1 MAIFIA
7 KICTLICLASFCQQH
22 LGVTHKG
29 DLTTMIGQTF
39 DEVFSF
45 RNLYLSCKKCYKG
58 VNWKTSTQKYRLNAL
73 CNVAKT
79 YNELKY
85 GKYKSKG
92 FYVFRI
98 RERGKVRTI
107 KSIHISE
114 RVVQKCLCDNCLVP
128 VLSKSLIY
136 DNGACLKGKG
146 LNFTT
151 ERLKAHLQ
159 QYYRKNNYSN
169 KGFVL
174 TFDFSKF
181 FESIPHEMLKQKVA
195 KKIQDPKIVSLYNYF
210 VDQFENSIGLGLG
223 SQISQ
228 ISALFYI
235 SDFDHYVKERL
246 HIKYYGRYMDDGY
259 LIHHDKEYLKT
270 CLREILRLATE
281 MGLKINLKKTKITKL
296 ENGFM
301 FLNRHWHLTEK
312 GYIKTKPS
320 HKTMVRLRRKYRKL
334 KTFASDEQIKTFLGS
349 VSGFLK
355 FYKNE
360 RLFNYVKT

>member
-1 MAIFIA
+1 MSGKIA
-7 KICTLICLASFCQQH
+7 GDTLGNPQRKFE
-22 LGVTHKG
+22 
-29 DLTTMIGQTF
+29 TMVGYTF
-39 DEVFSF
+39 NEVFSF
-45 RNLYLSCKKCYKG
+45 KNLYLSCKKCYKG
-58 VNWKTSTQKYRLNAL
+58 VNWKTSTQKYRLSAL

-79 YNELKY
+79 YKELEF

-92 FYVFRI
+92 FNVFTT

-146 LNFTT
+146 LDFTT
-151 ERLKAHLQ
+151 KRLKAHLQ
-159 QYYRKNNYSN
+159 QYYRRNNYSN
-169 KGFVL
+169 KGYVL

-181 FESIPHEMLKQKVA
+181 FESIPHEQLKQKVA
-195 KKIQDPKIVSLYNYF
+195 KKIKDEKILKLFNYF
-210 VDQFENSIGLGLG
+210 VDQFGDVGLGLG

-235 SDFDHYVKERL
+235 NDFDHYIKEKL

-259 LIHHDKEYLKT
+259 LIHHDKNYLKF
-270 CLREILRLATE
+270 CLREILRLAKE
-281 MGLKINLKKTKITKL
+281 MGLTINLKKTKISKL

-301 FLNRHWHLTEK
+301 FLNRHWYLTGK
-312 GYIKTKPS
+312 GFVKTKPS

-334 KTFASDEQIKTFLGS
+334 KKFASEEQIKAFLGS
-349 VSGFLK
+349 IHGFLK
-355 FYKNE
+355 FYNNE
-360 RLFNYVKT
+360 RLYEYVIT